1 MHFYEIDQD
10 DPEAVFKSMTPLVTK
25 LFGGDGTVEWKHWA
39 MAPELVIDYVNT
51 FRLLGSRDRV
61 NR

>member
-1 MHFYEIDQD
+1 
-10 DPEAVFKSMTPLVTK
+10 

-51 FRLLGSRDRV
+51 FRLLGSRGRV